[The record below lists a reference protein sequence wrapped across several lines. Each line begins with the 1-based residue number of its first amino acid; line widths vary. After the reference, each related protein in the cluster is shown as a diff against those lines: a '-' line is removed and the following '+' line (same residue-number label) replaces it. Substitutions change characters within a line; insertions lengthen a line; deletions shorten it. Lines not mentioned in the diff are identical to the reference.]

1 VGETSSSGR
10 SFTVHPYAEVYAMPS
25 VFFGTLREHY
35 LLLFGVAGSVAL
47 VAGFIGAWIGARFGA
62 RTAVHRTAI
71 EATDAVASRADIH
84 AMNAELQALLVEVE
98 RIAEGQ
104 RFVAKLLA
112 ERGDRAALPSPSPRA
127 RHDVGEV
134 TPH

>member
-1 VGETSSSGR
+1 
-10 SFTVHPYAEVYAMPS
+10 MPS

-35 LLLFGVAGSVAL
+35 LLLFGIAGSVAL

-62 RTAVHRTAI
+62 RAAVHRTAI
-71 EATDAVASRADIH
+71 EATDAVASRAEIH
-84 AMNAELQALLVEVE
+84 SMNTELQALLVEVE

-104 RFVAKLLA
+104 RFVARLLA
-112 ERGDRAALPSPSPRA
+112 EHSDRGALPPPAPRA
-127 RHDVGEV
+127 RHELGEV